1 MIQGIIF
8 DFDGVLFDSSV
19 LHFEVMRNLLA
30 EHEVDLTYENYK
42 TKYFG
47 VNDLVLFQKL
57 LPPSVS
63 DPQVIRELLRRKIKL
78 YLEKTRHDLSF
89 PGIPGVKNFLEKIA
103 NHISARAI
111 FSNGSDLE
119 VNQALNK
126 LEQGTLRSY
135 FQFVT
140 TIDDVKYGKP
150 NPEGYL
156 LSAKKLKLEPESCLV
171 IEDSLEGIR
180 AAKSA
185 GMTVIGLA
193 TTYSTEILK
202 PHVDFAAKDYE
213 AAWDFV
219 SRELVS

>member
-8 DFDGVLFDSSV
+8 DFDGVLFDSSY
-19 LHFEVMRNLLA
+19 LHFEVMKNLLA
-30 EHEVDLTYENYK
+30 EHEVDLSYEAYK

-57 LPPSVS
+57 LPPKYS
-63 DPQVIRELLRRKIKL
+63 DPQIIRELLRRKINL

-89 PGIPGVKNFLEKIA
+89 PGIPGVKNFLENIA
-103 NHISARAI
+103 SSISARAI

-126 LEQGTLRSY
+126 LERGALKPY

-140 TIDDVKYGKP
+140 TIDDVTYGKP

-156 LSAKKLKLEPESCLV
+156 LSAKKLKLDPASCLV

-193 TTYSTEILK
+193 TTYSPEILK

-219 SRELVS
+219 SKELL